1 MNIPYG
7 FSCSVSA
14 AAAQFNVGIS
24 LKACVF
30 DLVNFS
36 PRVGRGVGYCKNKQ
50 HWSTLQH
57 TLHCFGRKSQFLRL
71 VYFSGL
77 KMSKFST
84 ERLLILTRF
93 TVKIPVDI
101 KYSQLTY
108 TVNAQYALLKIV
120 FHVFS
125 LIMKKVMK
133 DKIIEPLLP
142 AISERIFVQVSAK
155 ISRCLYLLWC
165 FCLCYYRLK

>member
-1 MNIPYG
+1 
-7 FSCSVSA
+7 
-14 AAAQFNVGIS
+14 
-24 LKACVF
+24 
-30 DLVNFS
+30 
-36 PRVGRGVGYCKNKQ
+36 
-50 HWSTLQH
+50 
-57 TLHCFGRKSQFLRL
+57 
-71 VYFSGL
+71 
-77 KMSKFST
+77 MSKFST

>member
-1 MNIPYG
+1 
-7 FSCSVSA
+7 
-14 AAAQFNVGIS
+14 
-24 LKACVF
+24 
-30 DLVNFS
+30 
-36 PRVGRGVGYCKNKQ
+36 
-50 HWSTLQH
+50 
-57 TLHCFGRKSQFLRL
+57 
-71 VYFSGL
+71 
-77 KMSKFST
+77 MSKFST

-142 AISERIFVQVSAK
+142 AISERIFDQVSAK
-155 ISRCLYLLWC
+155 ISRFLYLLWC

>member
-1 MNIPYG
+1 
-7 FSCSVSA
+7 
-14 AAAQFNVGIS
+14 
-24 LKACVF
+24 
-30 DLVNFS
+30 
-36 PRVGRGVGYCKNKQ
+36 
-50 HWSTLQH
+50 
-57 TLHCFGRKSQFLRL
+57 
-71 VYFSGL
+71 
-77 KMSKFST
+77 MSKFST

-155 ISRCLYLLWC
+155 ISRCVACTSCGVFVYVIIA
-165 FCLCYYRLK
+165 